1 MKPGPGLLPG
11 PSHGPLPGA
20 VPDPHRCAP
29 SPHRCAPVSQGCAP
43 VPLPAPAPHPTSRA
57 IRELRSPR

>member
-11 PSHGPLPGA
+11 PSHGPLPEA
-20 VPDPHRCAP
+20 VPGPHRRAP
-29 SPHRCAPVSQGCAP
+29 GPHRCAP
-43 VPLPAPAPHPTSRA
+43 VPLPAPAPHPTFRA

>member
-1 MKPGPGLLPG
+1 MNPGPGLLPG

-20 VPDPHRCAP
+20 APGLHHRAPGLHHRAP
-29 SPHRCAPVSQGCAP
+29 SPHRCAPV
-43 VPLPAPAPHPTSRA
+43 PLSAPAPHPTFRA